1 MKFIKKYFSMYT
13 NLPKEIYVLAFGRIM
28 TSMGALI
35 WPMFTLIMSE
45 KLGLSGETIGLYMMM
60 ISMFMGPFY
69 LIGGKLAD
77 KYNKKH
83 IIVTFDLIGNS
94 LYLICAF
101 IPISMTTLYILAI
114 ASLFQSMEHPSYDA
128 LIADLTNYKDR
139 ERAYSL
145 NYLAMNLGLVLAP
158 TIGGFLFNDYLN
170 ISFLINGL
178 ADLSSTLLI
187 LFGIK
192 MVKIQCDD
200 CMMNE
205 YEHEYSGS
213 VWNLFKERKL
223 FFVLVII
230 SGFSALIY
238 NQFNFLMPLH
248 MESAFQGSGALKF
261 GLLTSINA
269 IVVVIGTPILTHLLR
284 RVIDVKLMYLGQLF
298 QSLGLG
304 CFIFVSHNFSVAIFG
319 MIVFTLGEVL
329 HSISKTPYLTK
340 RIPATHRGRMISI
353 TTSLASLVG
362 ILSNYVIGIM
372 IDFYTFNIIWKIIG
386 LIGIVL
392 MILFTLYLKMDKR
405 AYPNLYKKRVVITKK
420 RLYVFMYDRVF

>member
-1 MKFIKKYFSMYT
+1 MMFIKKYFSMYT
-13 NLPKEIYVLAFGRIM
+13 DLPKEIYVLAFGRIM

-35 WPMFTLIMSE
+35 WPMFTLVMSE
-45 KLGLSGETIGLYMMM
+45 KLGLNGETIGLYMMM
-60 ISMFMGPFY
+60 FSLFMGPFY

-94 LYLICAF
+94 LYLLCAF
-101 IPISMTTLYILAI
+101 IPVSMTTLYLLAI

-128 LIADLTNYKDR
+128 LIADLTSYVDR

-192 MVKIQCDD
+192 MVKIRYDD
-200 CMMNE
+200 YIMNE

-213 VWNLFKERKL
+213 VWDLFKKRKL
-223 FFVLVII
+223 FFVLFVI
-230 SGFSALIY
+230 SGLSALIY

-248 MESAFQGSGALKF
+248 MESAFRGSGALKF

-269 IVVVIGTPILTHLLR
+269 IVVVIGTPIFTRLLR
-284 RVIDVKLMYLGQLF
+284 NVIDVKLMYLGQLF

-304 CFIFVSHNFSVAIFG
+304 CFIFVSHYFSVAILG
-319 MIVFTLGEVL
+319 MIVFTIGEVL
-329 HSISKTPYLTK
+329 NSISKTPYLTK

-362 ILSNYVIGIM
+362 ILSNYVIGIL
-372 IDFYTFNIIWKIIG
+372 IDFYTFNMIWEIIG
-386 LIGIVL
+386 VIGIVL
-392 MILFTLYLKMDKR
+392 MILFTLYLKMDKQ
-405 AYPNLYKKRVVITKK
+405 AYPHLYKEKS
-420 RLYVFMYDRVF
+420 L

>member
-1 MKFIKKYFSMYT
+1 MFIKKYFSMYT
-13 NLPKEIYVLAFGRIM
+13 DLPKEIYVLAFGRIM

-45 KLGLSGETIGLYMMM
+45 KLGLNGETIGLYMMM
-60 ISMFMGPFY
+60 FSLFMGPFY

-94 LYLICAF
+94 LYLLCAL
-101 IPISMTTLYILAI
+101 IPVSMTTLYLLAI

-128 LIADLTNYKDR
+128 LIADLTSYVDR

-192 MVKIQCDD
+192 MVKIRYDD
-200 CMMNE
+200 YIMNE

-213 VWNLFKERKL
+213 VWDLFKERKL
-223 FFVLVII
+223 FFVLFVI
-230 SGFSALIY
+230 SGLSALIY

-248 MESAFQGSGALKF
+248 MESAFRGSGALKF

-269 IVVVIGTPILTHLLR
+269 IVVVIGTPIFTRLLR
-284 RVIDVKLMYLGQLF
+284 NVIDVKLMYLGQLF

-304 CFIFVSHNFSVAIFG
+304 CFIFVSHYFSVAILG
-319 MIVFTLGEVL
+319 MIVFTIGEVL
-329 HSISKTPYLTK
+329 NSISKTPYLTK

-362 ILSNYVIGIM
+362 ILSNYVIGIL
-372 IDFYTFNIIWKIIG
+372 IDFYTFNMIWEIIG
-386 LIGIVL
+386 VIGIVL
-392 MILFTLYLKMDKR
+392 MILFTLYLKMDKQ
-405 AYPNLYKKRVVITKK
+405 AYPHLYKEKS
-420 RLYVFMYDRVF
+420 L

>member
-1 MKFIKKYFSMYT
+1 
-13 NLPKEIYVLAFGRIM
+13 
-28 TSMGALI
+28 
-35 WPMFTLIMSE
+35 
-45 KLGLSGETIGLYMMM
+45 
-60 ISMFMGPFY
+60 
-69 LIGGKLAD
+69 
-77 KYNKKH
+77 
-83 IIVTFDLIGNS
+83 
-94 LYLICAF
+94 
-101 IPISMTTLYILAI
+101 
-114 ASLFQSMEHPSYDA
+114 MEHPSYDA

-223 FFVLVII
+223 FFVLFII

-248 MESAFQGSGALKF
+248 MESTFQGSGALKF

-284 RVIDVKLMYLGQLF
+284 HVIDVKLMYLGQLF

-304 CFIFVSHNFSVAIFG
+304 CFIFVSHNFSVAIFAC
-319 MIVFTLGEVL
+319 IVFTIGEVL
-329 HSISKTPYLTK
+329 SSISKTPYLTK

-405 AYPNLYKKRVVITKK
+405 AYPNLYKEKSCNN
-420 RLYVFMYDRVF
+420 